1 MQDKLKLL
9 YKRLSDPYPLLFC
22 LSFAQAFIF
31 LRTDQNIVSKI
42 FAAYSGFCFYLLME
56 QLNIKLFRIFL
67 MLGLLLSV
75 YIYPS
80 LHVYGFPDKNLI
92 ANILYTNTGEAWF
105 YLKIVPLTD
114 YITLLALAAY
124 TTFLILRKFDRKP
137 NQQLTLIS
145 ILILLAP
152 VIIYLIRPTQ
162 SPYLN
167 YDKTQVNLTYLK
179 IPVIKIP
186 VILAVEG
193 YQVIESNNKISKEA
207 KKPDDWNVLNK
218 NPIKLRKN
226 IVIVIGES
234 VRKDFLSCYGFP
246 IETTPFVDKTP
257 HIQFDNFISAGA
269 FTVPSLTRT
278 LVYSN
283 SFPNFTSLSNNIV
296 NLAKK
301 AGYKTYWLSNQGYIG
316 IFDSPITA
324 IAGASDHYLKFNG
337 GDYHITKMDSVMLP
351 HISQILKEDTTFKVI
366 FVHMIGNHPEIKVR
380 TNGRYDQ
387 FMISNDF
394 SYYVQAIKNTDIF
407 LSKIY
412 TDLRETGKDFGLI
425 YFSDH
430 GLIYR
435 NKTKDLIHGY
445 SFKTSYQVPL
455 LIFGNDITYFR
466 KYKHY
471 RNSKD
476 FLELFC
482 QLYDIKTLNLNPK
495 LNFISDEKFIDS
507 VFDIIGEKDEI
518 QDFRNL
524 KENPLPSLN

>member
-1 MQDKLKLL
+1 MRDNLKLL
-9 YKRLSDPYPLLFC
+9 YKRLSNPYLLLFC

-31 LRTDQNIVSKI
+31 LRTDQNIGLKI
-42 FAAYSGFCFYLLME
+42 FAGYSGFCFYLLSE
-56 QLNIKLFRIFL
+56 QLSIKLLRISL
-67 MLGLLLSV
+67 IIGLLFSIF
-75 YIYPS
+75 IYPS

-92 ANILYTNTGEAWF
+92 ANILYTNKGEVWF

-114 YITLLALAAY
+114 YITLLVLTSY
-124 TTFLILRKFDRKP
+124 TTFLIFRKFDRKP

-152 VIIYLIRPTQ
+152 VIIYFIRPAQ

-167 YDKTQVNLTYLK
+167 YDKTQVNLSYLK

-186 VILAVEG
+186 VLIAIEG
-193 YQVIESNNKISKEA
+193 YQVIESNKKILKEA

-218 NPIKLRKN
+218 NIFKLRRN

-234 VRKDFLSCYGFP
+234 VRRDFLSCYGFP
-246 IETTPFVDKTP
+246 IETTPFVDNTP

-283 SFPNFTSLSNNIV
+283 SFSNFALSDNIV

-301 AGYKTYWLSNQGYIG
+301 AGYETYWLSNQGYIG
-316 IFDSPITA
+316 IFDSPITT

-337 GDYHITKMDSVMLP
+337 GDFHITKMDSVMLP
-351 HISQILKEDTTFKVI
+351 YISQIIKKDSTPKVI
-366 FVHMIGNHPEIKVR
+366 FVHMIGNHPDIRDR

-387 FMISNDF
+387 FIISNDF
-394 SYYVQAIKNTDIF
+394 SYYVQAIKNTDTF

-412 TDLRETGKDFGLI
+412 YDLKETNKEFGLI

-435 NKTKDLIHGY
+435 YKTKDFPHGY
-445 SFKTSYQVPL
+445 SFKTSYEVPL
-455 LIFGNDITYFR
+455 LIWGNDINKSK
-466 KYKHY
+466 KYKVY
-471 RNSKD
+471 RNSRD
-476 FLELFC
+476 FIDLFC
-482 QLYDIKTLNLNPK
+482 QLYDIKASNLKPQPS
-495 LNFISDEKFIDS
+495 FISSEKFNDS
-507 VFDIIGEKDEI
+507 VFDIIGEQDEI